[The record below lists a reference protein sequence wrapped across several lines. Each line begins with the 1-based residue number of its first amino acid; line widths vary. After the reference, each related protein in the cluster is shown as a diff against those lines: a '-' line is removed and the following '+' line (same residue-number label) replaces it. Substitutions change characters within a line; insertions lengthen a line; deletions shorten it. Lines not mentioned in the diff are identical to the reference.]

1 MEPDES
7 TRSFRCA
14 PLKKKLR
21 DVVED
26 DLDGKKGKDD
36 VICALQPDML
46 VNNVSILIN
55 TNKHSTLGKGT
66 YGIVRTGSI
75 NVNGLVD
82 KNESAFKTFLGK
94 DGVFFFTNSASR
106 NNSIVFSS
114 ASRTCLETSYC
125 VCRRKKSSALFQQT
139 NEMQFA

>member
-55 TNKHSTLGKGT
+55 TNKHSTRG
-66 YGIVRTGSI
+66 
-75 NVNGLVD
+75 N
-82 KNESAFKTFLGK
+82 
-94 DGVFFFTNSASR
+94 
-106 NNSIVFSS
+106 
-114 ASRTCLETSYC
+114 
-125 VCRRKKSSALFQQT
+125 
-139 NEMQFA
+139 